1 MVLLTR
7 LLQMHMT
14 WCAILDTYTQC
25 IHTGRLWPLKLFWR
39 CPNCKTEGSLCHQ
52 LAGVEKRVL
61 ITCEGNVSIC
71 EDLYIFI
78 GIGRFDLDDCIAE
91 CQCCKYTYGDSL
103 SDVINAG
110 FWPSSA
116 HSFNYLFS
124 CQLLRLFDY
133 VQKFVP
139 GTSVNGFLSALEEI
153 SAHNGR
159 AIRTVYTYTT
169 VINSMGYYRFPPS
182 IDLPS

>member
-1 MVLLTR
+1 MVLLTG

-14 WCAILDTYTQC
+14 WCAILGTYTQC

-61 ITCEGNVSIC
+61 ITCEGDVNIC

-124 CQLLRLFDY
+124 CRSLYQE
-133 VQKFVP
+133 P
-139 GTSVNGFLSALEEI
+139 VNGFLSALEEI

-159 AIRTVYTYTT
+159 VIRTVYTYTT
-169 VINSMGYYRFPPS
+169 VINSMWYYRFPPS